1 MIEHYLGISAALG
14 AALFFSLSRILVRL
28 GLRDGYVNQAH
39 YTSVLLNNVC
49 LWPVAAIYTYIYGQT
64 PSLIS
69 LAVFLAAGIF
79 ATGLG
84 RLLTFTTLKTM
95 TATESTPFVSVSP
108 LFATL
113 IAILLL
119 GETATPRIIV
129 GTVLVVGGL
138 LAVSNLKEHVFRLSI
153 LTGLTASFFYS
164 LGEALR
170 KYGTTL
176 TPNPPAGA
184 AIGSLAAL
192 AFLPFYRNHAS
203 NQITRNKFFFMSGIS
218 TSAALLL
225 VFVAY
230 ALTPLVIAVPLINT
244 SPLFTIVLS
253 LLIARKTENFKLQVI
268 AGCLT
273 VMLGILL
280 IVV

>member
-28 GLRDGYVNQAH
+28 GLREGYVNQAH
-39 YTSVLLNNVC
+39 YTSVLLNNIF
-49 LWPVAAIYTYIYGQT
+49 LWPAAAIYTYMCGQT
-64 PSLIS
+64 PSVMS

-84 RLLTFTTLKTM
+84 RLLTFTTLRTM

-108 LFATL
+108 LFASI
-113 IAILLL
+113 IAVALL

-138 LAVSNLKEHVFRLSI
+138 LGVSNLKEHVFRLSI
-153 LTGLTASFFYS
+153 LTGLMASFFYS

-184 AIGSLAAL
+184 ALGALAAL
-192 AFLPFYRNHAS
+192 AFLPFYRSNAS
-203 NQITRNKFFFMSGIS
+203 NHITRNKFFFMSGIS

-280 IVV
+280 IVM